1 MIEKYLNNR
10 FLVLYITPFVLGA
23 LSILSFHPFNLT
35 FLNFIIF
42 PLFFYLTFYIKKKSK
57 ITYRKKPYKK
67 NFFLF
72 GLLFSF
78 GFYLAG
84 ISWITNSLTF
94 DENFK
99 ILIPFAFI
107 IIPLALSLFLA
118 FTILIV
124 GPFLKFNVQSL
135 LLFSLAIAISD
146 YLRAKLFTGFPWNL
160 WAYSTFEANEILQI
174 LNILGLYSYNLLVIT
189 LFVSPIIFFLKIN
202 KIKKFILLILLL
214 TTIFS
219 FYIFGNYKINNNNI
233 NLQSIKNSVFVK
245 IISPNFDLEYDL
257 SSEKIKERFNKLIRY
272 SDPNN
277 DKETLFIWPEGV
289 FSGYSY
295 NEILGYKNLI
305 KKSFSEKHRI
315 IFGINKLDPITG
327 RYYNSMLLV
336 NNDFE
341 IIQIYNK
348 RKLVPFGEFL
358 PFENFLNKFGLK
370 KITEGHGSFLK
381 GKKNNNIISD
391 NLNILP
397 LICYEII
404 FTNLIQKSNNE
415 TNLIVNLSE
424 DGWFGNSIGPDQ
436 HFVKSI
442 FRAIENNTFL
452 LRSANQG
459 VSAIIDNRGN
469 IIKKL
474 NRKEVGNI
482 EFEVPLIKSNKV
494 KNDLIFFS
502 LLITY
507 LLIFQFYNKKN
518 AQK

>member
-219 FYIFGNYKINNNNI
+219 FYIFVNYKINNNSSYCSDN
-233 NLQSIKNSVFVK
+233 NS
-245 IISPNFDLEYDL
+245 
-257 SSEKIKERFNKLIRY
+257 
-272 SDPNN
+272 
-277 DKETLFIWPEGV
+277 
-289 FSGYSY
+289 
-295 NEILGYKNLI
+295 
-305 KKSFSEKHRI
+305 
-315 IFGINKLDPITG
+315 IFG
-327 RYYNSMLLV
+327 
-336 NNDFE
+336 
-341 IIQIYNK
+341 
-348 RKLVPFGEFL
+348 
-358 PFENFLNKFGLK
+358 
-370 KITEGHGSFLK
+370 
-381 GKKNNNIISD
+381 
-391 NLNILP
+391 
-397 LICYEII
+397 
-404 FTNLIQKSNNE
+404 
-415 TNLIVNLSE
+415 
-424 DGWFGNSIGPDQ
+424 
-436 HFVKSI
+436 
-442 FRAIENNTFL
+442 
-452 LRSANQG
+452 
-459 VSAIIDNRGN
+459 
-469 IIKKL
+469 
-474 NRKEVGNI
+474 
-482 EFEVPLIKSNKV
+482 
-494 KNDLIFFS
+494 
-502 LLITY
+502 
-507 LLIFQFYNKKN
+507 
-518 AQK
+518 